1 MNLNIWQILMLALL
15 QGVTELFPISS
26 LGHTVILP
34 GLLGWGDP
42 VRNQQFLPL
51 IVALHLGTS
60 IALVVY
66 FWRDWYQVGRTLVV
80 SVKQGEIRTGT
91 QEWVGW
97 LIIIG
102 CIPAGLLGVTLETPL
117 KQLFATP
124 RVAASFL
131 VVNGCILFVGEVLRR
146 RTERRAS
153 ASLTSAQ
160 NEQGAFQTW
169 EGAGL
174 PVDQQETH
182 LLPSQQAWKGGSLPV
197 DQQETHPLPPQR
209 VQPSPGEASILTTT
223 FPARPSHSRAAQ
235 ERSLAS
241 LTWKEALLV
250 GLAQALALIPG
261 ISRSGVTMV
270 AGLVIGLNHEEA
282 ARYSFLLGTPLIGA
296 AAVLE
301 VPQLVGLP
309 VATDVL
315 VLLGMSVAGVAA
327 FLSTKFLLKY
337 FETGRLHP
345 FAYYCWGAGL
355 LSLILFLI
363 IR

>member
-1 MNLNIWQILMLALL
+1 MNLNIWQILILALL

-34 GLLGWGDP
+34 GLLGWGDL

-66 FWRDWYQVGRTLVV
+66 FWRDWYQVGRTIVV
-80 SVKQGEIRTGT
+80 SIKQGEIRTGT

-97 LIIIG
+97 LMIIG

-124 RVAASFL
+124 LVAASFL
-131 VVNGCILFVGEVLRR
+131 VVNGGLLFVGEILRR
-146 RTERRAS
+146 RAQGRETQAISAPAQRSVAS
-153 ASLTSAQ
+153 PASVQSWA
-160 NEQGAFQTW
+160 W
-169 EGAGL
+169 EDV
-174 PVDQQETH
+174 PVEQQETRP
-182 LLPSQQAWKGGSLPV
+182 LASQQLLSA
-197 DQQETHPLPPQR
+197 QQGHSVLAVTAPDLVAESRSAQTRPLADL
-209 VQPSPGEASILTTT
+209 S
-223 FPARPSHSRAAQ
+223 
-235 ERSLAS
+235 
-241 LTWKEALLV
+241 WKEALLV

-270 AGLVIGLNHEEA
+270 AGLGMRLSHEDA

-301 VPQLVGLP
+301 VPQLFGLP
-309 VATDVL
+309 IMTLLL
-315 VLLGMSVAGVAA
+315 VLLGMVVSGMAA
-327 FLSTKFLLKY
+327 FFSTKFLLKY
-337 FETGRLHP
+337 FETGRLYP

-355 LSLILFLI
+355 FSLVFFLTL
-363 IR
+363 R